1 MKLKSLSMLGL
12 LAAAPMASQ
21 AAMVEMNETEMSD
34 VSGQISFTGD
44 FDFDF
49 DFDFGANY
57 SVYGYEVDKTVYG
70 SGDSTSNWAFGKNK
84 EVYSPYSSRTYY
96 KSKEIGNNYGEKY
109 IDTHKSWGR
118 YSQS

>member
-1 MKLKSLSMLGL
+1 MKLKSLSVLGL

-34 VSGQISFTGD
+34 VSGQISFSGN
-44 FDFDF
+44 F
-49 DFDFGANY
+49 DFDFGFGASY

-70 SGDSTSNWAFGKNK
+70 SGDSSSNWTLGKAK

-96 KSKEIGNNYGEKY
+96 KNKEIGNDYGTKY
-109 IDTHKSWGR
+109 ISTYKSWNR
-118 YSQS
+118 FDD

>member
-1 MKLKSLSMLGL
+1 MKLKSLSVLGL

-34 VSGQISFTGD
+34 VSGQISFTGN
-44 FDFDF
+44 F
-49 DFDFGANY
+49 DFDFGFGASY

-70 SGDSTSNWAFGKNK
+70 SGDSTSNWSFGKTK

-96 KSKEIGNNYGEKY
+96 KSKEIGNDYGEKY
-109 IDTHKSWGR
+109 IETRKSWGR
-118 YSQS
+118 FGS

>member
-1 MKLKSLSMLGL
+1 MKLKSLSVLGL

-34 VSGQISFTGD
+34 VSGQISFNGN

-49 DFDFGANY
+49 DLGASY
-57 SVYGYEVDKTVYG
+57 TVYGYEVDKTVYG
-70 SGDSTSNWAFGKNK
+70 SGDSTSNWSFGKTK

-96 KSKEIGNNYGEKY
+96 KSKEIGNDYGEKY
-109 IDTHKSWGR
+109 ISTYKSWGR
-118 YSQS
+118 YDN

>member
-1 MKLKSLSMLGL
+1 MKSKSLMMLGL

-49 DFDFGANY
+49 GFGASY

-70 SGDSTSNWAFGKNK
+70 SGDSTNNWAFGKTK

-96 KSKEIGNNYGEKY
+96 KSKEIGNDYGEKY
-109 IDTHKSWGR
+109 ISTYKSWGR
-118 YSQS
+118 YND